1 MNKKEKEIEIHNKVS
16 SAFQQINVDGAYGGI
31 TPSGKINLNFFSERY
46 PIPKSTFF
54 EIKNDKLIK
63 KVRDSSESKKGIIR
77 EYNFGIYMDLRAAK
91 GLSLWLQE
99 CVKNMEKRG
108 KETKNAPACKK

>member
-1 MNKKEKEIEIHNKVS
+1 MNSKRKEIEIHNKVS
-16 SAFQQINVDGAYGGI
+16 SSFQQINVDGAYGGV

-63 KVRDSSESKKGIIR
+63 KIRDSAESKKGIIR
-77 EYNFGIYMDLRAAK
+77 EYNFGIYMDLRTAK
-91 GLSLWLQE
+91 GLSLWLQD
-99 CVKNMEKRG
+99 CIKNMEK
-108 KETKNAPACKK
+108 KEREKKNVSACEK